1 MHRCFYIVYESCYMI
16 GQPAMPNQSPTF
28 ASCNG
33 PGNEEY
39 FADWG
44 THSTVV
50 TWNTPTANDPE
61 EGQLQ
66 YVLFP

>member
-1 MHRCFYIVYESCYMI
+1 
-16 GQPAMPNQSPTF
+16 MPNQSPTF

-66 YVLFP
+66 YKLLP

>member
-1 MHRCFYIVYESCYMI
+1 MI
-16 GQPAMPNQSPTF
+16 GKHPVIHNPNQPPTF
-28 ASCNG
+28 TSCNG